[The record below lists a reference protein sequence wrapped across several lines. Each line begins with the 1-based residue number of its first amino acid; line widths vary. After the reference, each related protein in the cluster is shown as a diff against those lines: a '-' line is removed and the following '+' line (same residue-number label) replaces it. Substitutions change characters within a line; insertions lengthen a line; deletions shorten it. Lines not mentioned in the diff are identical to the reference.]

1 MRLFVVRFEQASECH
16 TSDAREDLGA
26 EFGCFAVGACL
37 TTLAY
42 SDIAIF
48 NDRVIITDA
57 TDDAVCAFCPSQ
69 RYSRSMI

>member
-1 MRLFVVRFEQASECH
+1 VRTHDGVRLFVVRFEQASECH
-16 TSDAREDLGA
+16 TSDAREDL
-26 EFGCFAVGACL
+26 GACL